1 MGDLRI
7 SYLVFLVFLFLF
19 GVSFFTVD
27 FYMPH
32 LLSWKADKML
42 AQSEIYLDEKIDHS
56 SGLIEDG
63 IIKAK
68 IAYLLAPEN
77 EETFENYNLL
87 LFRTKPSEALA
98 NWSNN
103 LDNQGDSIDRRE
115 SLFKKSLKTY
125 RNTELPST
133 SRIRAM
139 KIAYIQ
145 MNRLTANRQW
155 KKNPANALLVCE
167 LWAETGK
174 QTEALGLVSEIL
186 NEHPDMPE
194 AIFFLTRL
202 SVHLQTSSNLKKI
215 GESLIAL
222 SFQRNEYGI
231 EAIKHLSLLHV
242 ISPLSRKSLEHCIS
256 MLKSNSHAQS
266 IDFLRIHA
274 LLYSLVQDKE
284 KKSAIIQNCLMDSK
298 LDLEKNSNDL
308 LIFSNWLARIGGFE
322 ELLEYLPAT
331 KAKMDENLFKIRMN
345 ALAHLRNT
353 ESILREVRNAPIIPQ
368 RWRLIVEARA
378 FSQNGNFQEAAAI
391 LDRLVAVLGDDFRK
405 VWAICEYLES
415 SDDTSS
421 LVHILGKLI
430 DKPIRQRYALQKLMK
445 HRSASA
451 PLEDLLDWMLRLSKI
466 NDDGPSYGKFHLYLE
481 LLNPTLPS
489 QAQRLSQLLEEAKQS
504 QNENDTPET
513 RITLALGHLRNGNPD
528 HALVALGRPEDW
540 RDWKGK
546 RAAWS
551 FIASQVY
558 RLNHDSEK
566 ALVLLENITFQNM
579 DRAEKDSL
587 TKLFPDQSQTH

>member
-1 MGDLRI
+1 
-7 SYLVFLVFLFLF
+7 
-19 GVSFFTVD
+19 
-27 FYMPH
+27 
-32 LLSWKADKML
+32 ML

-139 KIAYIQ
+139 KIAYVQ
-145 MNRLTANRQW
+145 MDRLTANQQW

-167 LWAETGK
+167 LWAETGR
-174 QTEALGLVSEIL
+174 QSDALALVREIL
-186 NEHPDMPE
+186 AQAPDMPE

-202 SVHLQTSSNLKKI
+202 SVHLNLKASSNLKSV

-222 SFQRNEYGI
+222 SYQRNEYGI
-231 EAIKHLSLLHV
+231 EAIKHLTLLHV
-242 ISPLSRKSLEHCIS
+242 ISPLSRKSFEHSIS
-256 MLKSNSHAQS
+256 MLKSNTHAQS
-266 IDFLRIHA
+266 IDFLRIYA
-274 LLYSLVQDKE
+274 LLHSLVRDQEQKAE
-284 KKSAIIQNCLMDSK
+284 ILQNCLKDSK
-298 LDLEKNSNDL
+298 LDLEKTPRDL
-308 LIFSNWLARIGGFE
+308 LIFSNWLARLGSFK
-322 ELLEYLPAT
+322 ELLEFLPAS

-345 ALAHLRNT
+345 ALAHLKDT

-368 RWRLIVEARA
+368 RWRLLVEARA
-378 FSQNGNFQEAAAI
+378 FAQNGDFQEATVI

-405 VWAICEYLES
+405 VWAICEYLEN

-421 LVHILGKLI
+421 LVHILSKLI
-430 DKPIRQRYALQKLMK
+430 DKPIHQRYALQKLMK

-451 PLEDLLDWMLRLSKI
+451 PLEDLLEWMLRLSEMSDK
-466 NDDGPSYGKFHLYLE
+466 GPSYGQFHLYLE
-481 LLNPTLPS
+481 LLDPKLLSPS
-489 QAQRLSQLLEEAKQS
+489 QRLSKLLEEAKER

-513 RITLALGHLRNGNPD
+513 RITLALAHLRNEDPD
-528 HALVALGRPEDW
+528 HALVALGRPENW
-540 RDWKGK
+540 RNWKGK
-546 RAAWS
+546 RDSWS
-551 FIASQVY
+551 FIASQVF
-558 RLNHDSEK
+558 RLNHDAEK
-566 ALVLLENITFQNM
+566 ALVLLENISFQKM
-579 DRAEKDSL
+579 DRAEKESL
-587 TKLFPDQSQTH
+587 GTLFPQQVQSNE